1 MSPGERSC
9 LRVSAVSKAFL
20 GRPVLDSIEL
30 GCAPGQVCAIL
41 GANGSGKSTLLR
53 IVSGMIEPDR
63 GSVSILGEPL
73 ARGGIAA
80 RRHLGYVPD
89 GLASLPDLLVQE
101 FMALVRSLKQ
111 PVSNPVAEQQ
121 WLGWR
126 DRLGLDPIWR
136 QRLGTLSFGQRKR
149 ACTLAALIGDPWLL
163 LFDEPSNG
171 LDPSGSELMVELIR
185 QRKAAGQATVFTTN
199 DRPFAERLEARQF
212 RLDAGMLTALD

>member
-1 MSPGERSC
+1 M
-9 LRVSAVSKAFL
+9 LHVKAVSKAFL
-20 GRPVLDSIEL
+20 GRPVLDGIEL
-30 GCAPGQVCAIL
+30 GCAPGEVCAIL

-53 IVSGMIEPDR
+53 ILSGMIEPDR

-80 RRHLGYVPD
+80 RRQLGYVPD

-111 PVSNPVAEQQ
+111 PASNPIAEQC
-121 WLGWR
+121 WLSWR
-126 DRLGLDPIWR
+126 NQLGLDPIWY

-163 LFDEPSNG
+163 LCDEPSNG
-171 LDPSGSELMVELIR
+171 LDASGSELMLELIR
-185 QRKAAGQATVFTTN
+185 QRKAAGQATVVTTH
-199 DRPFAERLEARQF
+199 DQPFAERLEARQF
-212 RLDAGMLTALD
+212 QLEAGKLTPIA